1 MTEAEVRKVGKR
13 GQVTIPK
20 SMREKEDI
28 EGGDKVEV
36 LEKDGKIIIKQI
48 DRTEELKE
56 AYQEMAKQSEEISEE
71 MLTASKEALD
81 LQ

>member
-1 MTEAEVRKVGKR
+1 MSEAEVRKVGKR
-13 GQVTIPK
+13 GQITIPK
-20 SMREKEDI
+20 SIREKEDI
-28 EGGDKVEV
+28 KGGDKVKV
-36 LEKDGKIIIKQI
+36 IEKDGKIIIKQI

-81 LQ
+81 PQ